1 MLPRIH
7 AFYTAQIDAALR
19 RVRAAF
25 VVRVDT
31 AGFAEIVLRSMRAP
45 GVKRQVVGPFGD
57 LD

>member
-1 MLPRIH
+1 MLPSFH
-7 AFYTAQIDAALR
+7 TSYTAQIDAALR

-25 VVRVDT
+25 VVGVDT
-31 AGFAEIVLRSMRAP
+31 AGFAEIVVRSMGAP